1 MPNLNIFGSIE
12 RATRRIEPFHSQF
25 LTDALNE
32 SLSNDRTL
40 FDRVWKLATPKGW
53 KAPKKPCVKSE
64 YSFCESGGGQRID
77 ICIVDGVAN
86 RVVGIEV
93 KTSAGSVKEGQLEG
107 YLKRFTEKYS
117 PDRIAMAY
125 LTPFN
130 RERVNRLRADADARA
145 LSSVREFEE
154 FAGRFPDARHLS
166 WLDIADIEWQ
176 GGDSWRQHQ
185 ECVRNYV
192 APESRLDT
200 MISRDRS
207 LDEFF
212 GESAA
217 EEFWDEL
224 GRAGVDVQAKEEGVR
239 IDLEKFKGD
248 PQALTRAL
256 EILILRGEDV
266 SGTKKVDKFPSELR
280 RPFLDSDHRAFHSA
294 LFDLSKRFDK
304 VWPQGEK
311 DYGLRVAHKNHA
323 SGVSLIRSK
332 GARCL
337 ETGKPR

>member
-1 MPNLNIFGSIE
+1 MRPLGS
-12 RATRRIEPFHSQF
+12 RFRG
-25 LTDALNE
+25 
-32 SLSNDRTL
+32 NDVL
-40 FDRVWKLATPKGW
+40 GGDDVL
-53 KAPKKPCVKSE
+53 
-64 YSFCESGGGQRID
+64 GGG
-77 ICIVDGVAN
+77 G

-117 PDRIAMAY
+117 EDRIAMAY

-154 FAGRFPDARHLS
+154 FAGEFSNARHLS

-176 GGDSWRQHQ
+176 GGDSWRQHR
-185 ECVRNYV
+185 EYVRNYV
-192 APESRLDT
+192 APESRLGT

-239 IDLEKFKGD
+239 IDLEKFEGD
-248 PQALTRAL
+248 PQALTGAI
-256 EILILRGEDV
+256 EILILRGEGV
-266 SGTKKVDKFPSELR
+266 SGTEKLAS
-280 RPFLDSDHRAFHSA
+280 SRANFVVRFWTRITGRSIALCSIFRSA
-294 LFDLSKRFDK
+294 LAMFGRKERRTM
-304 VWPQGEK
+304 VCAW
-311 DYGLRVAHKNHA
+311 R
-323 SGVSLIRSK
+323 IRSTL
-332 GARCL
+332 AA
-337 ETGKPR
+337 